1 MSTGI
6 ARAGTLPANG
16 RAGITEWIQRRR
28 RPLLGLLAVIL
39 FFAVWE
45 AIFTWFVPL
54 NPFFISKP
62 SLIWN
67 GFMADLS
74 SGKLGSEL
82 LVSLRPFL
90 FGFIAA
96 ILVGILVG
104 TFMGWRARIGFA
116 LDPFLTALYAS
127 PLVAIAPLIII
138 MFGVGVAAKAILI
151 FVLSVF
157 PFVFNTY
164 AGVKAV
170 DQLLINVVRSLG
182 GRERDIYLKVIV
194 PSVLPYIVAGARYAI
209 GRALVGIL
217 VGEFYA
223 ASAGIGYM
231 IAWYGDMFEL
241 SRMFAYILTMM
252 VIAVAFTE
260 GIRWA
265 ERTAFPWRVG
275 M

>member
-1 MSTGI
+1 M
-6 ARAGTLPANG
+6 A
-16 RAGITEWIQRRR
+16 EWVEKRRR
-28 RPLLGLLAVIL
+28 MLLGFLSVIL
-39 FFAVWE
+39 FFAAWE
-45 AIFTWFVPL
+45 SVFLVVTL
-54 NPFFISKP
+54 NPFFMSKP
-62 SLIWN
+62 SLIWV

-74 SGKLGSEL
+74 SGKLLQEV
-82 LVSLRPFL
+82 LVSGQPFL

-96 ILVGILVG
+96 VAVGILVG
-104 TFMGWRARIGFA
+104 TFMGWRERVGYS

-127 PLVAIAPLIII
+127 PLVAVAPLIII

-157 PFVFNTY
+157 PFIFNTY

-170 DQLLINVVRSLG
+170 DQLLINVVRSMG
-182 GRERDIYLKVIV
+182 GRDRDIYFKVIV

-209 GRALVGIL
+209 GRALVAIL

-223 ASAGIGYM
+223 ASAGVGYM
-231 IAWYGDMFEL
+231 IYWYSDMFEL

-252 VIAVAFTE
+252 VIAVVFTE